1 MTPVER
7 RLLAEARPVRSFLA
21 LTVLLGAMAAAA
33 VLLQAWLLSGVVS
46 TAVETHAELGALA
59 APLLALLV
67 VILVRAGLV
76 WAVEV
81 SAHRSAAR
89 TRSGLRRRLLAHA
102 VALGPQW
109 LLGRTTGRL
118 EALATRGLEALDA
131 YFTRYLPQLVLAV
144 VVPVAVVVVVAVED
158 PLSAVVIAVTL
169 PLVPVFMAVV
179 GAGTSRRTARRL
191 AALQRLGGFFLD
203 CVEGL
208 GTLKVFGRS
217 AACAD
222 VVDRQTE
229 QLRRES
235 IATLRAAFLSSLV
248 LELLSSLSVAV
259 VAVEVGLRL
268 LAGDLDLAT
277 GLFVLV
283 LAPEAYLPLR
293 RLGAQ
298 FHSSA
303 DGVAAAGQ
311 VFDVLDTRP
320 ETVPGNTQVS
330 GPGAAALRLDAVT
343 VRFPGRATPALDHL
357 SLQVP
362 SRRVT
367 VLTGPSGCGK
377 STVLHVLLG
386 MLAPESGRV
395 TANGVDLATVDV
407 AEWRRR
413 VAWVP
418 QRPYV
423 FAGSLADNITLGR
436 PDATG
441 EEIARVVDAAGL
453 RALVH
458 RLPHGLATA
467 LGEHGHGIS
476 AGERQRL
483 ALARAFLLDAPVLL
497 LDEPTANLDGETEAG
512 IVAAVREMA
521 VGRTVLLAAHRPSLV
536 RLADSVVALDRG
548 LAGCAT

>member
-1 MTPVER
+1 MTSVER

-21 LTVLLGAMAAAA
+21 LSVLLGALAATA
-33 VLLQAWLLSGVVS
+33 VLLQAWLLAGVVS
-46 TAVETHAELGALA
+46 TSVETRAGLGALA

-67 VILVRAGLV
+67 VVLVRAGLV

-81 SAHRSAAR
+81 SAQRSAAQ
-89 TRSGLRRRLLAHA
+89 TRSGLRRDLLAHA

-109 LLGRTTGRL
+109 LLGRRTARL
-118 EALATRGLEALDA
+118 EALATRGLEALDE
-131 YFTRYLPQLVLAV
+131 YFARYLPQLVLAV
-144 VVPVAVVVVVAVED
+144 VVPAAVLAVVAAED
-158 PLSAVVIAVTL
+158 PLSAVVIALTL

-179 GAGTSRRTARRL
+179 GAGTRRRTSRRL
-191 AALQRLGGFFLD
+191 VALQRLGGFFLD

-217 AACAD
+217 AAYAE
-222 VVDRQTE
+222 VVGRQTE
-229 QLRRES
+229 RLRQES
-235 IATLRAAFLSSLV
+235 MATLRATFLSSLV
-248 LELLSSLSVAV
+248 LELLASLSVAV

-268 LAGDLDLAT
+268 LGGDLGLAT
-277 GLFVLV
+277 GLLVLV

-311 VFDVLDTRP
+311 VFEVLDTRP
-320 ETVPGNTQVS
+320 DAARGHAAVP
-330 GPGAAALRLDAVT
+330 AARASALRLDDVT

-357 SLQVP
+357 SLRVP
-362 SRRVT
+362 PRRVT
-367 VLTGPSGCGK
+367 ALTGPSGSGK
-377 STVLHVLLG
+377 STVLHLLLG
-386 MLAPESGRV
+386 LVTPDSGHVRIG
-395 TANGVDLATVDV
+395 GVDLPALDV
-407 AEWRRR
+407 GGWRRQ

-423 FAGSLADNITLGR
+423 FAGSLGDNITLGR
-436 PDATG
+436 PDATD
-441 EEIARVVDAAGL
+441 EEVARAVDAAGL
-453 RALVH
+453 RALVD
-458 RLPHGLATA
+458 RLPDGLCTA
-467 LGEHGHGIS
+467 VGERGHGVS

-512 IVAAVREMA
+512 IVAAVADMGA
-521 VGRTVLLAAHRPSLV
+521 GRTVVLAAHRPALV
-536 RLADSVVALDRG
+536 SLADQVVPMDRG
-548 LAGCAT
+548 LVGRAT